1 MFTNK
6 LHATQ
11 PLGCFTLYRD
21 VNEYIYKNVSMLL
34 ATESYRCGP
43 HVTNNTNNQTLQSIL
58 FKYFNNG
65 VFIKLKTDNRRVFK
79 GATSLLNI
87 LHWNIYRL
95 HYRQYW
101 LSNMRDQILG
111 CDTLAML
118 QDIRQSSPSSLTLQF
133 KTRRLLPVAI
143 AKSARVWHKRK
154 GSPVYWREVST
165 I

>member
-65 VFIKLKTDNRRVFK
+65 VFIKLYTDNQRAFK

>member
-11 PLGCFTLYRD
+11 PLGCFILYRD
-21 VNEYIYKNVSMLL
+21 VKEIYLQKRINVTRHWIIYMWSPCNEY
-34 ATESYRCGP
+34 
-43 HVTNNTNNQTLQSIL
+43 TNNQTLQSIL

-65 VFIKLKTDNRRVFK
+65 VFIKLYTDNRRVFK